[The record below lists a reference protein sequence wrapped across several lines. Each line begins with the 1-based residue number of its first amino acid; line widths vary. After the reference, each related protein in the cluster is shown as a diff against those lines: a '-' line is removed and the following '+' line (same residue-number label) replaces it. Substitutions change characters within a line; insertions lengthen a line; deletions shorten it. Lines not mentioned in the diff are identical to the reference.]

1 MTFEYFFMFLWSF
14 DVNSFMISL
23 FLSFKAIKA
32 KKAAHLARNAKLDRW
47 IDVFLKMLLQYPV
60 AVFILPKRP
69 IQAGK
74 SNTTILKAKKDLEG
88 QIFEGNTNKTK
99 GTLVQERG

>member
-1 MTFEYFFMFLWSF
+1 MSGKLKKANKGGKGQDKDQRVDYCLLKIFFMFLGSF

-47 IDVFLKMLLQYPV
+47 IDIFPKML
-60 AVFILPKRP
+60 F
-69 IQAGK
+69 
-74 SNTTILKAKKDLEG
+74 
-88 QIFEGNTNKTK
+88 
-99 GTLVQERG
+99 